1 MKYKLTS
8 GDTREVSKGIFV
20 RGDRILLVKPS
31 IGNTNKYDIPGG
43 KIKLGESKE
52 QGLYRECMEEIG
64 LKVRKVKFL
73 GREEN
78 RKKNYFIISEWDGDI
93 ILQKEEISK
102 YRWVSTDAIL
112 QYNLTK
118 TAYDGIT
125 MYLAT
130 T

>member
-1 MKYKLTS
+1 MKYKLMS
-8 GDTREVSKGIFV
+8 GDTEEVSKGIFV
-20 RGDRILLVKPS
+20 KGERILLVKPS
-31 IGNTNKYDIPGG
+31 IRNTNKYDIPGG

-52 QGLYRECMEEIG
+52 QGLYRECMEEVG
-64 LKVRKVKFL
+64 LRVRKVKFL

-78 RKKNYFIISEWDGDI
+78 RKKNYFIIFEWDGDI

-102 YRWVSTDAIL
+102 YRWVPKTAVL

-118 TAYDGIT
+118 TAHDGIT
-125 MYLAT
+125 MFLET

>member
-1 MKYKLTS
+1 MS
-8 GDTREVSKGIFV
+8 GDTNEVSKGIFV
-20 RGDRILLVKPS
+20 KGDRILLVKPS

-64 LKVRKVKFL
+64 LQVRKVKFL

-78 RKKNYFIISEWDGDI
+78 RKKNYFIISEWVGDI
-93 ILQKEEISK
+93 ILQKEEILK
-102 YRWVSTDAIL
+102 YRWVSTDVVL

-130 T
+130 I

>member
-1 MKYKLTS
+1 MKYKLKS
-8 GDTREVSKGIFV
+8 GDTEEVSKGIFV
-20 RGDRILLVKPS
+20 KGDRILLVKPA

-43 KIKLGESKE
+43 KINLGESKE
-52 QGLYRECMEEIG
+52 QGLFRECFEEVG
-64 LKVRKVKFL
+64 LKIKKVKFL

-78 RKKNYFIISEWDGDI
+78 RKKNYFIISEWNGDI
-93 ILQKEEISK
+93 ILQEEEISK
-102 YRWVSTDAIL
+102 YRWVSLATVL

-125 MYLAT
+125 MLLKT